1 MEFAVRSLAPGNSIG
16 DKNANTLGANM
27 KVYDSLKE
35 VVQETLQRSKTS
47 STPSGLVKGNNAS
60 KLDDAV
66 EEIEKFV
73 TSRIGKLKVAVKE
86 SAALVA
92 SEAQHTEQVIDDLKA
107 NVAVLEAKLRETEDA
122 IRSKDLAS
130 QKTEESFNA
139 RIAALEAKLKETD
152 EMVRAKDAAFKS
164 LEQNNSATIHELEIQ
179 LKNKEKLLTNRSRE
193 VIDLKSQLEL
203 LKSGIKE
210 MSSFFKQSE
219 VMATIEGQDNSAVSG
234 KGESKTAEEKPAG
247 ARAKGKPMASPAPD
261 AGLENVSPEFFE
273 KLILELTQTIGP
285 MAPFIV
291 RDHVKSLGETMEQ
304 FPKARVK
311 ELLETVSSEILDDKV
326 KTGFRERIGQ
336 INGHA

>member
-1 MEFAVRSLAPGNSIG
+1 
-16 DKNANTLGANM
+16 M

-35 VVQETLQRSKTS
+35 VVQETLQRSKAS
-47 STPSGLVKGNNAS
+47 PTPSDLVKGNNAS
-60 KLDDAV
+60 MLNDAV
-66 EEIEKFV
+66 EELEKFV
-73 TSRIGKLKVAVKE
+73 AYRIGKLKVAVKE
-86 SAALVA
+86 SAALGA
-92 SEAQHTEQVIDDLKA
+92 SKAQFAEQVIDDLKT

-130 QKTEESFNA
+130 QKTEETFNA

-152 EMVRAKDAAFKS
+152 EIVRAKDAAIKS
-164 LEQNNSATIHELEIQ
+164 LEQNNSAKIGGLENQ

-193 VIDLKSQLEL
+193 VIDLKAQLEL
-203 LKSGIKE
+203 LRNGIKE

-219 VMATIEGQDNSAVSG
+219 VLGVIEGQDNSAVSR
-234 KGESKTAEEKPAG
+234 KGESKTAG
-247 ARAKGKPMASPAPD
+247 AQAKGNAMAPPAPD
-261 AGLENVSPEFFE
+261 AAQENVSAKFFE
-273 KLILELTQTIGP
+273 QLTLELTQTIGP
-285 MAPFIV
+285 MAPLIV

-326 KTGFRERIGQ
+326 KTGFRERIAQ